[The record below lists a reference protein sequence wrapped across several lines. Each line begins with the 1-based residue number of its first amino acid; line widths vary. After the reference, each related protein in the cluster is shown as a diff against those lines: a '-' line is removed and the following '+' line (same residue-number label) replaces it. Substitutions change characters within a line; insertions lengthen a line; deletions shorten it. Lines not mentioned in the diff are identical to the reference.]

1 MRHYLS
7 NSEHDREEMLEVIG
21 VSSFEELLSV
31 IPEEAR
37 LEGDLN
43 LPQSLSE
50 LEVRGLIEGIA
61 DENECSLINFMGAGA
76 YDHFI
81 PAAVHHVMGRPE
93 FYTAYTPYQAEV
105 SQGTLQTMYEFQS
118 LICLLTGMD
127 LSNSSMY
134 DGGSALA
141 EAVLTASRVHR
152 NKKKFL
158 YSGAVH
164 PLYMDVVRS
173 YLEGQD
179 LELVEVP
186 FDSKTG
192 RTDLKALESKIDEN
206 TCGVLLQHPN
216 FFGVM
221 EDPFE
226 ASRITHEAGAL
237 LIASFDP
244 ISLGTLAPPGDYDAD
259 IAVGEGQALG
269 LPLNFGGPYLGLF
282 TIKKEYLRLMPGR
295 ISGATR
301 DSVGET
307 GFVMALQTREQHIRR
322 ERATS
327 NICTNQMLCATAA
340 TAYLSLM
347 GKAGIA
353 EVSEQSLAKAHYLA
367 EKLTEIDGVSL
378 KFSGPFFKEFVLT
391 LPVPAANL
399 ATQLK
404 EKGFLAGIPL
414 SKMGMSDDLLVAVTE
429 KRTKS
434 QMDAFASAMVE
445 ELGK

>member
-1 MRHYLS
+1 
-7 NSEHDREEMLEVIG
+7 
-21 VSSFEELLSV
+21 
-31 IPEEAR
+31 
-37 LEGDLN
+37 
-43 LPQSLSE
+43 
-50 LEVRGLIEGIA
+50 
-61 DENECSLINFMGAGA
+61 
-76 YDHFI
+76 
-81 PAAVHHVMGRPE
+81 
-93 FYTAYTPYQAEV
+93 
-105 SQGTLQTMYEFQS
+105 MYEFQS

-141 EAVLTASRVHR
+141 EAVLTASRIQR
-152 NKKKFL
+152 NKKRFL
-158 YSGAVH
+158 YSGAMH
-164 PLYMDVVRS
+164 PSYVDVARS

-179 LELVEVP
+179 LELVEVS
-186 FDSKTG
+186 FDSETG
-192 RTDLKALESKIDEN
+192 RTDLKALESKIGES

-226 ASRITHEAGAL
+226 VSRIAHEAGAL
-237 LIASFDP
+237 LIVSFDP

-259 IAVGEGQALG
+259 IAVGEGQPLG

-282 TIKKEYLRLMPGR
+282 TLKKEYLRLMPGR

-301 DSVGET
+301 DSIGET

-340 TAYLSLM
+340 AAYLSLM

-353 EVSEQSLAKAHYLA
+353 EVSEQCLAKAHYLS
-367 EKLTEIDGVSL
+367 ERLTEIDGVSL
-378 KFSGPFFKEFVLT
+378 KFSGPFFKEFVLK
-391 LPVPAANL
+391 LPVPAKDL
-399 ATQLK
+399 STRLK
-404 EKGFLAGIPL
+404 RKGFLAGVPL

-434 QMDAFASAMVE
+434 EMDAFASAMVE
-445 ELGK
+445 ELAR